1 MQYESSNNDSKNLNP
16 VTGKTLLWSLAIHIC
31 LVVFFWAI
39 MKIAF
44 RTPESIIPID
54 MTIVPPW
61 AEQTKDPEPDPNPPV
76 QEEEKE
82 PEKEEE
88 VKKPDPEPEKNDVI
102 IKEKPKPKPIDKKKA
117 KLVKRKEPKD
127 FKKNAKLI
135 KNPPRMRPGKGTS
148 VDKPMS
154 AEEFQKY
161 LNQNYKIGARNQL
174 AGNELQR
181 CVSVIAA
188 AVRREWSK
196 ESFSWHPGLR
206 SILVTLVFGPNGTIK
221 KWTIVS
227 GSGEAEVD
235 RTVRNALSRLKRVA
249 GLSHEFLSQYSEIT
263 VELKPVQ

>member
-1 MQYESSNNDSKNLNP
+1 
-16 VTGKTLLWSLAIHIC
+16 
-31 LVVFFWAI
+31 
-39 MKIAF
+39 
-44 RTPESIIPID
+44 
-54 MTIVPPW
+54 
-61 AEQTKDPEPDPNPPV
+61 
-76 QEEEKE
+76 
-82 PEKEEE
+82 
-88 VKKPDPEPEKNDVI
+88 
-102 IKEKPKPKPIDKKKA
+102 
-117 KLVKRKEPKD
+117 
-127 FKKNAKLI
+127 
-135 KNPPRMRPGKGTS
+135 
-148 VDKPMS
+148 MS

-181 CVSVIAA
+181 CVSVIAS

-249 GLSHEFLSQYSEIT
+249 GLSHEFLSQHSEIT